1 VTHPWSARS
10 RLTVP
15 LALLAALGSLAL
27 PGDAAVPRFA
37 TEDNTPYDGRFTFV
51 RLRFTPQ
58 GLGMGHTPP
67 WAHDYPRAER
77 NLMRI
82 LNEITLLAPR
92 LDGSNVLRLDDP
104 ELSRFPFAYLCEP
117 GYWSQTE
124 AEALALRAW
133 LRKGGFL
140 IVDDFR
146 GGEIHNFR
154 DQLRRVI
161 PGAELIELDVSHPIF
176 HSFFDLQSLD
186 FPAPYFR
193 RFEPVY
199 YGVFE
204 DNDPQG
210 RMLAIVNY
218 NNDIG
223 DYWEFA
229 DTGLMPVARSNEAY
243 KLGVNYIVYAMTH

>member
-1 VTHPWSARS
+1 MS
-10 RLTVP
+10 RLPRARVRSMTA
-15 LALLAALGSLAL
+15 LALLVAVGVLAL
-27 PGDAAVPRFA
+27 PGDAATPEFA
-37 TEDNTPYDGRFTFV
+37 TDDNTPYDGRFTFV
-51 RLRFTPQ
+51 RLRFTPL
-58 GLGMGHTPP
+58 GLGMGSTPP

-176 HSFFDLQSLD
+176 HSFFDLESLD

-229 DTGLMPVARSNEAY
+229 DAGWMPVQLSNEAY